1 MAFGQSKSIERY
13 LARRV
18 GLYGANELEAA
29 QIDSFGEHLRDLKDL
44 HGKVTLPSL
53 ALAL

>member
-44 HGKVTLPSL
+44 HGKAVTLPSPSK
-53 ALAL
+53 